1 MSSRLFLLRLPLILA
16 HLITG
21 ATLALAIVALSRC
34 GRRPSWIAAVVRW
47 WHRRLCAI
55 LGLRIRL
62 SGQLAPGC
70 LLIANHISWLDI
82 PIIGAQG
89 EIGFLAKAQIRDWPL
104 IGWLAE
110 IAGTHFIERGA
121 NRIQDVSAALREDL
135 GQGRTLMIFPEG
147 TTSDG
152 TRVLRF
158 HPRLFA
164 LAQETGLAIQPIA
177 LAYRQGHGDM
187 PDTIAPFVG
196 DDTLVAHLLRVIRHP
211 DLVADIRFLPP
222 IAVTQQSQR
231 RVLAETSRRAIVA
244 SLGMPEEIERSRTPA
259 PRVNRCPD
267 LDPGQSAPIPK
278 TVVAHAT

>member
-1 MSSRLFLLRLPLILA
+1 MNHPGSLLRVSLILA

-21 ATLALAIVALSRC
+21 ATLALGILILSRL
-34 GRRPSWIAAVVRW
+34 GRRPPWIAALVRW

-55 LGLRIRL
+55 VGLRIRI

-70 LLIANHISWLDI
+70 LLMANHISWLDI

-89 EIGFLAKAQIRDWPL
+89 EIGFLAKAQIRGWPL

-121 NRIQDVSAALREDL
+121 NRIQEVCTALREDL
-135 GQGRTLMIFPEG
+135 AQGRTLLIFPEG

-164 LAQETGLAIQPIA
+164 LAQETGLNIQPVA
-177 LAYRQGHGDM
+177 LAYRQGQGNA
-187 PDTIAPFVG
+187 PDRVAPFI
-196 DDTLVAHLLRVIRHP
+196 DEDTLVAHLLRIIRHP
-211 DLVADIRFLPP
+211 DLVADIRFLQP
-222 IAVTQQSQR
+222 IVVTQQSER
-231 RVLAETSRRAIVA
+231 RVLAQMSRRAIVA
-244 SLGMPEEIERSRTPA
+244 SLGLPEDNDRSCTPA
-259 PRVNRCPD
+259 PRDHWSPD
-267 LDPGQSAPIPK
+267 RDPGQSARIPK
-278 TVVAHAT
+278 AGVAHAA